1 MQASTIAAFLTA
13 TVTCLLVTPMVVR
26 FADSRALYSRPGDAE
41 RRPSRAVPR
50 LGGLAIYAAFV
61 AGIAVAI
68 ALGGVAIDPRQR
80 DALLGV
86 FVGGTVAF
94 ALGLYDDMYG
104 TQPSTKLLFQSLA
117 ALIVYAFGTRIQLI
131 TIGDVPGVQTGILS
145 LPMTILWIVVV
156 TNAFN
161 LIDGLDGLATGI
173 GLVVLSALTLAA
185 VVLHNMV
192 VVLVA
197 LMLVGALLGFLRY
210 NLSPARIF
218 LGDSGSLFIGFMLA
232 VLSIHG
238 SLKSTTAVLVAIPL
252 FALAV
257 PLLDASV
264 ALSRRFLRG
273 SPLFGADARHI
284 HHQLLAVGLTP
295 RRASLLLWCVTAVFA
310 VVGLSIAF
318 APKPMLL
325 GVGIAGGVLATVIV
339 LYGIRR
345 LDYIEFVEAGLSIV
359 RRGGG
364 VLKAIRDQIHA
375 REMVALFA
383 SRQNLEELN
392 LLLAARAQR
401 FGFVLMEVNRE
412 QLLRASPAFA
422 DVPRLLKLDCTV
434 TSRRGT
440 SDESLVLR
448 IWSTMDYRNPV
459 YGAERVARIMAPSI
473 ERWFAECDAVLP
485 PLAQRVD
492 RRRQGRDASSYPVT
506 LDGGAGTDGAW
517 PAY

>member
-1 MQASTIAAFLTA
+1 MIAAFLTSA
-13 TVTCLLVTPMVVR
+13 FTCLLVTPLVVR
-26 FADSRALYSRPGDAE
+26 FADARELFENPHDGERPPQ
-41 RRPSRAVPR
+41 RRIAR
-50 LGGLAIYAAFV
+50 LGGIAIFASAVAGVLMALALG
-61 AGIAVAI
+61 GIAVTTE
-68 ALGGVAIDPRQR
+68 QR
-80 DALLGV
+80 DALIGV
-86 FVGGTVAF
+86 FAGATVVF
-94 ALGLYDDMYG
+94 ALGLYDDMFS
-104 TQPSTKLLFQSLA
+104 TRPTTKLLFQSLA
-117 ALIVYAFGTRIQLI
+117 ALIVYAFGTRIQVI
-131 TIGDVPGVQTGILS
+131 TIGDVPGVQIGLLS
-145 LPMTILWIVVV
+145 LPLTMLWIVVV

-173 GLVVLSALTLAA
+173 GLVVLSAVTLAA
-185 VVLHNMV
+185 VVLHNMI

-197 LMLVGALLGFLRY
+197 LLLVGALLGFLRY

-284 HHQLLAVGLTP
+284 HHRLLAVGLTP
-295 RRASLLLWCVTAVFA
+295 GRASLLLWCVTALFA

-325 GVGIAGGVLATVIV
+325 GVAITGGVLATLIV
-339 LYGIRR
+339 LYGLRR
-345 LDYIEFVEAGLSIV
+345 LDYIEFVEAGMSIV

-375 REMVALFA
+375 RETVALFSA
-383 SRQNLEELN
+383 VESLEELN
-392 LLLAARAQR
+392 VLLASRSQR
-401 FGFVLMEVNRE
+401 FGFVLMEVNRLE
-412 QLLRASPAFA
+412 SLRAEPVFA
-422 DVPRLLKLDCTV
+422 DVPRLLKLDCTL
-434 TSRRGT
+434 TSRRGAT
-440 SDESLVLR
+440 EDSVVLR
-448 IWSTMDYRNPV
+448 IWSSLDYRNPV
-459 YGAERVARIMAPSI
+459 HGVERVARIMAPSI
-473 ERWFAECDAVLP
+473 ERWFAECDAAIP
-485 PLAQRVD
+485 YPAQRVE
-492 RRRQGRDASSYPVT
+492 RRRQNWDGASYPAT
-506 LDGGAGTDGAW
+506 LDGHSGTDAVW